1 MVDRTST
8 GGETVLGDID
18 VVSSEEL
25 QRMARVAGPCVTV
38 LLPSAR
44 VGPDTVVGP
53 TRLRHRLQE
62 AAAGLAGAG
71 VEESVATEVLAPLH
85 ALEDDAE
92 FWQHQ
97 ADGLALFAA
106 PGYAARFR
114 LPIEV
119 TEQVVVGESFRLRP
133 LVPLLS
139 ADGGLFLLALAQ
151 NSVRLFHATRHSI
164 GELRLG
170 DIPSSMAEAIPQ
182 EEMAR
187 YGQSH
192 STGQGTTQFHGQGNE
207 ADYDKAAL
215 ERFFRAVDRPLTA
228 RLGPRRE
235 PLVLA
240 CVAYYLPIFSAV
252 SRYPLVWPQAVEGN
266 PEHRSVTELHDAGW
280 SLVESHFAERETLEL
295 DRYRA
300 AAGTG
305 LTLADPGEVAAAARE
320 GRVDTLLLPREA
332 PGAADEG
339 DVDRAVVETL
349 RHGGRVLEV
358 HEASAM
364 DTPVGALLR
373 F

>member
-1 MVDRTST
+1 MGDRTPT
-8 GGETVLGDID
+8 GIETVLGDID
-18 VVSSEEL
+18 VVSHEEL
-25 QRMARVAGPCVTV
+25 QRMARVAGPCLTV
-38 LLPSAR
+38 LLPSVR
-44 VGPDTVVGP
+44 FGPDTVGGP
-53 TRLRHRLQE
+53 TRLGHRLEE
-62 AAAGLAGAG
+62 AAKGLADAG
-71 VEESVATEVLAPLH
+71 VERSLAGELLAPLH

-97 ADGLALFAA
+97 AQGLALFAA

-139 ADGGLFLLALAQ
+139 TDGGLFLLALAQ

-164 GELRLG
+164 GELGLG

-192 STGQGTTQFHGQGNE
+192 STGPASTQFHGQGNE

-228 RLGPRRE
+228 RLGTRRD

-240 CVAYYLPIFSAV
+240 CVAYYLPIFRAV
-252 SRYPLVWPQAVEGN
+252 SRYPLVWPEAVEGN
-266 PEHRSVTELHDAGW
+266 PEHRQVQELHDAGW
-280 SLVESHFAERETLEL
+280 SLVQGHFAERETLEL
-295 DRYRA
+295 DRFRA

-305 LTLADPGEVAAAARE
+305 LTLVDPGEVAVAAGE
-320 GRVDTLLLPREA
+320 GRVDTLLLAREA
-332 PGAADEG
+332 PGPADEG
-339 DVDRAVVETL
+339 EVDRAVVETL
-349 RHGGRVLEV
+349 RYGGRVLPV
-358 HEASAM
+358 HEASALA
-364 DTPVGALLR
+364 TPLGALLR

>member
-1 MVDRTST
+1 MGTDTT
-8 GGETVLGDID
+8 KNEAVLGDID
-18 VVSSEEL
+18 VVSHQEI
-25 QRMARVAGPCVTV
+25 QRMAGVAGPCVTV
-38 LLPSAR
+38 LLPSTR
-44 VGPDTVVGP
+44 FGPDTVGAP
-53 TRLRHRLQE
+53 GRLRHRLQE
-62 AAAGLAGAG
+62 AAARLADAG
-71 VEESVATEVLAPLH
+71 VGEAAAGQLLAPLH
-85 ALEDDAE
+85 ALEDDTE

-119 TEQVVVGESFRLRP
+119 TEQVVVGEFFRLRP

-139 ADGGLFLLALAQ
+139 TDGGLFLLALAQ

-170 DIPSSMAEAIPQ
+170 AIPSSMGEAIPQ

-192 STGQGTTQFHGQGNE
+192 STGPTSTQFHGQGNE
-207 ADYDKAAL
+207 ADYDKVAL

-228 RLGPRRE
+228 RLGTRRE

-240 CVAYYLPIFSAV
+240 CVAYYLPIYSAV
-252 SRYPLVWPQAVEGN
+252 SRYPLVWQEAVEGN
-266 PEHRSVTELHDAGW
+266 PEHRPVKELHDAAW
-280 SLVESHFAERETLEL
+280 SLVESHFAEGEAHEL
-295 DRYRA
+295 DRYRE

-305 LTLADPGEVAAAARE
+305 RTLAAPAEVAAAAGE
-320 GRVDTLLLPREA
+320 GRVDTLLLPLE
-332 PGAADEG
+332 PPEVADDGE
-339 DVDRAVVETL
+339 VDRAVVETL
-349 RHGGRVLEV
+349 RHGGRVLAL
-358 HEASAM
+358 HEESAL
-364 DTPVGALLR
+364 DSPVGALLR